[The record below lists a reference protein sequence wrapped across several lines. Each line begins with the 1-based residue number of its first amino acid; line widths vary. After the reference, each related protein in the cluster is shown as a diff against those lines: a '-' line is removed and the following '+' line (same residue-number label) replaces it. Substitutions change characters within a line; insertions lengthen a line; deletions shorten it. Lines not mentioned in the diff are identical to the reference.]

1 MMWNREESDEDEP
14 HSQMNEWIFS
24 FAFELALNVEII
36 PSNKLVTSKQ

>member
-1 MMWNREESDEDEP
+1 MMLTREESDGDEP

-24 FAFELALNVEII
+24 FTIELALNVEII